1 MLLKAKSYLLRA
13 VSRLSMTFL
22 GQVQLGH
29 NDKLVTLAL
38 MYAHK
43 GKNCIFILLPY
54 CIQLSFLQLS

>member
-43 GKNCIFILLPY
+43 GQNCIFILLP
-54 CIQLSFLQLS
+54 